1 MASTTVFPQ
10 HYGIVV
16 CLSQLQCKGV
26 CTALLLRPWRVA
38 AIASFMPYVSIQC
51 RVITYLI
58 SPCSDLLMVE
68 TIEYDMLI
76 CGSGLAGLRAA
87 IAAAKTAPSLKI
99 AIVSK
104 LQVMRSH
111 SVSAEGGT
119 AAVIFEDE
127 GDTIESH
134 VYDTVKGSDFLA
146 DQDVAERLCVEM
158 PREIHQLDH
167 WGMPWSRRKDGRI
180 DQRNFG
186 GYSFP
191 RATFASDKV
200 GFFEMQTLY
209 DTCQKFDNI
218 SYLNEWF
225 ATSIVHDGKK
235 FVGITAIEIGSGTFY
250 SIKAKSLVIATGGA
264 GRMYSFSTYA
274 LSSTPDGL
282 DMGLRAGMALK
293 DMEFVQF
300 HPTGILP
307 SGILIT
313 EGARGEGG
321 YLLNNRGERFM
332 KRYAASK
339 MELAPRDIVS
349 RSVMTEIKEGRGF
362 KHETGVECMKLDL
375 RHIGDERIKEKLG
388 GIREISIKFSG
399 VDPAADLL
407 DIRPVCHYM
416 MGGLH
421 TNIDGATEI
430 QGVWAAGEAACNSV
444 HGSNRLGANS
454 TSECI
459 VWGRITGEQAA
470 RYALEQSSASRPPWP
485 HHLVAAE
492 EKRIYDEIFRG
503 GGHVNPYEI
512 RQKLTDTLNEKAYVY
527 RSGQSL
533 VEGLR
538 IIRDLRKQAWKHV
551 DDKASEYNTNF
562 VNVMEIDSMFRVAEI
577 VLVGAINRKESRGAH
592 ARIDYPKRDD
602 ENFLHHTLAYYD
614 LEGPIMKTH
623 PVTITKYKP
632 VERKY

>member
-1 MASTTVFPQ
+1 
-10 HYGIVV
+10 
-16 CLSQLQCKGV
+16 
-26 CTALLLRPWRVA
+26 
-38 AIASFMPYVSIQC
+38 MPFNNTS
-51 RVITYLI
+51 YLTQKYYFCI
-58 SPCSDLLMVE
+58 NMVNSLDFDL
-68 TIEYDMLI
+68 II

-87 IAAAKTAPSLKI
+87 ISAAKKGPNLKI
-99 AIVSK
+99 GVVSK
-104 LQVMRSH
+104 VQVMRSH

-119 AAVIFEDE
+119 AAVLFEDE

-158 PREIHQLDH
+158 PQQVRQLDH
-167 WGMPWSRRKDGRI
+167 WGMPWSRRDDGRI

-191 RATFASDKV
+191 RATYASDKV

-218 SYLNEWF
+218 EYLNEWF
-225 ATSIVHDGKK
+225 VTSIIHDGKK
-235 FVGITAIEIGSGTFY
+235 FMGVTAIELGSGNFY
-250 SIKAKSLVIATGGA
+250 TIKGKALIIATGGA
-264 GRMYSFSTYA
+264 GRLYSFSTYA

-282 DMGLRAGMALK
+282 DMGFRAGMALK

-321 YLLNNRGERFM
+321 YLLNSEGERFM
-332 KRYAASK
+332 KTYASGK

-349 RSVMTEIKEGRGF
+349 RSIMTEIQEGRGF
-362 KHETGVECMKLDL
+362 KHETGVDCMKLDL
-375 RHIGDERIKEKLG
+375 RHLGDEKIKEKLG

-399 VDPAADLL
+399 IDPAKDLL

-421 TNIDGATEI
+421 TDIDGATEI
-430 QGVWAAGEAACNSV
+430 QGVWAAGEVACNSV

-459 VWGRITGEQAA
+459 VWGNITGELAA
-470 RYALEQSSASRPPWP
+470 EYALNNNNNDQWP

-492 EKRIYDEIFRG
+492 EKRIYDGIFRG
-503 GGHVNPYEI
+503 NGDANPYEI
-512 RQKLTDTLNEKAYVY
+512 RQELTDTLNDKAYVY
-527 RSGQSL
+527 RNETDL
-533 VEGLR
+533 VDGLKKVR
-538 IIRDLRKQAWKHV
+538 ELKKMTWKHV
-551 DDKASEYNTNF
+551 DDKAKEYNTNF
-562 VNVMEIDSMFRVAEI
+562 ANVMELDSMFRVAE
-577 VLVGAINRKESRGAH
+577 VLLVGAINRKESRGAH
-592 ARIDYPKRDD
+592 SRTDYPKRDD

-614 LEGPIMKTH
+614 PNEPIMKKY

>member
-1 MASTTVFPQ
+1 MVDSLDFD
-10 HYGIVV
+10 
-16 CLSQLQCKGV
+16 
-26 CTALLLRPWRVA
+26 
-38 AIASFMPYVSIQC
+38 
-51 RVITYLI
+51 LI
-58 SPCSDLLMVE
+58 
-68 TIEYDMLI
+68 I

-87 IAAAKTAPSLKI
+87 IAAAKKGPHLKI
-99 AIVSK
+99 GVVSK
-104 LQVMRSH
+104 VQVMRSH

-119 AAVIFEDE
+119 AAVIQEDA

-146 DQDVAERLCVEM
+146 DQDVAERLCVDM
-158 PREIHQLDH
+158 PKEIHQLEH
-167 WGMPWSRRKDGRI
+167 WGMPWSRKEDGRI

-191 RATFASDKV
+191 RATYASDKV

-209 DTCQKFDNI
+209 DTCQKFENI
-218 SYLNEWF
+218 EYLNEWF
-225 ATSIVHDGKK
+225 ATSIVHDGKR
-235 FVGITAIEIGSGTFY
+235 FMGLTAIELSSGTFY
-250 SIKAKSLVIATGGA
+250 TIKGKALIIATGGA
-264 GRMYSFSTYA
+264 GRLYSFSTYA

-321 YLLNNRGERFM
+321 YLLNNKGERFM
-332 KRYAASK
+332 KTYAESK

-349 RSVMTEIKEGRGF
+349 RSIMTEIQEGRGF
-362 KHETGVECMKLDL
+362 KHETGVDCMKLDL
-375 RHIGDERIKEKLG
+375 RHLGDEKIKEKLG

-399 VDPAADLL
+399 IDPSKDLL

-421 TNIDGATEI
+421 TDIDGATEI

-459 VWGRITGEQAA
+459 VWGKITGELAVDYIQNNP
-470 RYALEQSSASRPPWP
+470 QTNPWP

-492 EKRIYDEIFRG
+492 EKRIYDGIFRG
-503 GGHVNPYEI
+503 NGDVNPYEI
-512 RQKLTDTLNEKAYVY
+512 RQQLTDTMNEKAYVY
-527 RSGQSL
+527 KNETDL
-533 VEGLR
+533 VEGLKK
-538 IIRDLRKQAWKHV
+538 IRELKTQTWKHV
-551 DDKASEYNTNF
+551 DDKAKEYNTNF
-562 VNVMEIDSMFRVAEI
+562 SNVMELDSMFRVAEI
-577 VLVGAINRKESRGAH
+577 VLLGAINRKESRGAH
-592 ARIDYPKRDD
+592 ARTDYPKRDD
-602 ENFLHHTLAYYD
+602 ANFLHHTLAYYD
-614 LEGPIMKTH
+614 PVEPIMKTH
-623 PVTITKYKP
+623 PVTITKYQP

>member
-1 MASTTVFPQ
+1 MVD
-10 HYGIVV
+10 
-16 CLSQLQCKGV
+16 
-26 CTALLLRPWRVA
+26 
-38 AIASFMPYVSIQC
+38 SIEFD
-51 RVITYLI
+51 LI
-58 SPCSDLLMVE
+58 
-68 TIEYDMLI
+68 I

-87 IAAAKTAPSLKI
+87 IAAAKKGPHLKI
-99 AIVSK
+99 GVVSK
-104 LQVMRSH
+104 VQVMRSH

-119 AAVIFEDE
+119 AAVIQEDA

-158 PREIHQLDH
+158 PKEIHQLEH
-167 WGMPWSRRKDGRI
+167 WGMPWSRKEDGRI

-191 RATFASDKV
+191 RATYASDKV

-209 DTCQKFDNI
+209 DTCQKFENI
-218 SYLNEWF
+218 EYLNEWF
-225 ATSIVHDGKK
+225 ATSIIHDGKK
-235 FVGITAIEIGSGTFY
+235 FMGLTAIELSSGTFY
-250 SIKAKSLVIATGGA
+250 TIKGKALIIATGGA
-264 GRMYSFSTYA
+264 GRLYSFSTYA

-282 DMGLRAGMALK
+282 DMGYRAGMALK

-321 YLLNNRGERFM
+321 YLLNNKGERFM
-332 KRYAASK
+332 KTYAESK

-349 RSVMTEIKEGRGF
+349 RSIMTEIEQGRGF
-362 KHETGVECMKLDL
+362 KHETGVDCMKLDL
-375 RHIGDERIKEKLG
+375 RHLGDEKIKEKLG

-399 VDPAADLL
+399 IDPSKDLL

-421 TNIDGATEI
+421 TDIDGATEI

-459 VWGRITGEQAA
+459 VWGKITGELAA
-470 RYALEQSSASRPPWP
+470 EYAMNNNTSDQWP

-492 EKRIYDEIFRG
+492 EKRIYDGIFRG
-503 GGHVNPYEI
+503 RGDANPYEI
-512 RQKLTDTLNEKAYVY
+512 RQQLTDTMNEKAYVY
-527 RSGQSL
+527 KNETDL
-533 VEGLR
+533 VEGLKK
-538 IIRDLRKQAWKHV
+538 IRELKSQTWKHV
-551 DDKASEYNTNF
+551 DDKAKEYNTNF
-562 VNVMEIDSMFRVAEI
+562 SNVMELDSMFRVAEI
-577 VLVGAINRKESRGAH
+577 VLLGAINRKESRGAH
-592 ARIDYPKRDD
+592 ARTDYPKRDD
-602 ENFLHHTLAYYD
+602 PNFLHHTLAYYD
-614 LEGPIMKTH
+614 PNEPIMKKH
-623 PVTITKYKP
+623 PVTITKYQP